1 MRVSVRMDDEDAHA
15 NIHLIEVTTK
25 HRIPVTEL
33 HNVIEEKHR
42 NDGFLKEYGVSVPY

>member
-1 MRVSVRMDDEDAHA
+1 MSVSARMDDEDAQA
-15 NIHLIEVTTK
+15 NIQLIKVTTK

-33 HNVIEEKHR
+33 HSAIEEKHR